1 MIDVDQSSQVGERWV
16 LSAEGDNPA
25 GPLFAGGEYA
35 AADIVGSATRS
46 TACSACSGSHT
57 ASCC

>member
-1 MIDVDQSSQVGERWV
+1 MLDVHQASQGAERWI

-25 GPLFAGGEYA
+25 GPLFSGGEYA

-57 ASCC
+57 VACC